1 MILFMQFRTKQTL
14 KIYWSQVR
22 HYRILVFFM
31 FLALGVATV
40 VDLAIPIYYKKFF
53 NILTGAS
60 AFDATSAHALVG
72 ALLMIV
78 SFNAVGWIL
87 HRFTHVANNYV
98 QPRIQADL
106 FLHAYDYLQ
115 QHSYGFFTNR
125 FVGSLVRRVTK
136 ITRAFEVFFDRVFWE
151 IFPLAIRIAGVTIV
165 LYIFNHTIAFILLGW
180 TLVFIVLNYFFSRWK
195 LKYDIAR
202 SAKDTERTGTL
213 ADALTNQN
221 NIQLFGGYQF
231 EFGRIKKVA
240 EELRRL
246 QTFTWNLGAV
256 VEAIQ
261 AGLFIGVEFL
271 LMYLAIGFWQRG
283 LLTLGDFVLIQ
294 SYLLGLVFQVWN
306 VGRNV
311 RELYES
317 FADAE
322 EITEILN
329 TPHEIRD
336 VSGAKPLIVSKGKIA
351 FEHVD
356 FNYHKTRNVLD
367 DFTLA
372 IKTGEK
378 IALIGPSGAGKSTVV
393 KLLFRFHDIDHGKI
407 TIDGQKIN
415 RVTQE
420 SLRAHLALVPQE
432 PILFHR
438 TLMEN
443 IRYGRRDAT
452 DTEVLAAAGLAHCD
466 EFIENLPEKYET
478 YVGERGIKLSGGER
492 QRVAIARAILKN
504 APILVLDEATSSLDS
519 HSESLIQDALKTLM
533 KGKTVMVIAH
543 RLSTIR
549 QMDRI
554 VVLEE
559 GRIIDQG
566 THEELLKKE
575 GLYKQLWEL
584 QAGGFLPEPGN

>member
-1 MILFMQFRTKQTL
+1 MRQ
-14 KIYWSQVR
+14 
-22 HYRILVFFM
+22 YRILVFFM
-31 FLALGVATV
+31 FLAYGVATV
-40 VDLAIPIYYKKFF
+40 VDLAVPIYYKKFF
-53 NILTGAS
+53 NILT
-60 AFDATSAHALVG
+60 DATAFGATPVRALVG
-72 ALLMIV
+72 ALVMIV

-87 HRFTHVANNYV
+87 HRFMHVANNYV

-115 QHSYGFFTNR
+115 RHSYGFFTNR

-151 IFPLAIRIAGVTIV
+151 IFPLVIRIAGVTIV

-202 SAKDTERTGTL
+202 SAKDTERTGAL

-221 NIQLFGGYQF
+221 NIQLFGGYRF

-294 SYLLGLVFQVWN
+294 SYLLGLIGHIWN
-306 VGRNV
+306 VGRNI

-336 VSGAKPLIVSKGKIA
+336 APDAKPLVVSKGRIV
-351 FEHVD
+351 FERVN

-367 DFTLA
+367 DFTLT

-393 KLLFRFHDIDHGKI
+393 KLLFRFHDINQGKI

-415 RVTQE
+415 RVTQD
-420 SLRAHLALVPQE
+420 SLRAHLGLVPQE

-438 TLMEN
+438 TLLEN

-452 DTEVLAAAGLAHCD
+452 DIEVFGAARLANCD
-466 EFIENLPEKYET
+466 EFINGLPDTYGT

-554 VVLEE
+554 VVLKE

-566 THEELLKKE
+566 THEELLEKE

-584 QAGGFLPEPGN
+584 QAGGFLPEPENG